1 MYYFSIRIKKHNPMS
16 QRIKSSLYLAAF
28 VIASLIYY
36 SETDIDQTP
45 QTVDMAKADIEQISS
60 IDLEE

>member
-1 MYYFSIRIKKHNPMS
+1 MS

-36 SETDIDQTP
+36 NETDIDQTP
-45 QTVDMAKADIEQISS
+45 QTVDIAEADIEQVSG

>member
-1 MYYFSIRIKKHNPMS
+1 MS

-28 VIASLIYY
+28 AIASLIYY
-36 SETDIDQTP
+36 NETGVDQTP
-45 QTVDMAKADIEQISS
+45 QTVDMANADIEKVSS

>member
-1 MYYFSIRIKKHNPMS
+1 MT

-28 VIASLIYY
+28 AIASVIYY
-36 SETDIDQTP
+36 NQTSIDQNP
-45 QTVDMAKADIEQISS
+45 QTNDMVEADIEQVSS